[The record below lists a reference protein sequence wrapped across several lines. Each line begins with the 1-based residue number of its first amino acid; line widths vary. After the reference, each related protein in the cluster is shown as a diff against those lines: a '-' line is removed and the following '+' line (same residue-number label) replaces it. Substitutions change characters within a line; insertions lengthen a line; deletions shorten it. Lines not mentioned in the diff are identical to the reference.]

1 MGKTYA
7 EQIAEWRSYRQQQEQ
22 AQRLDEIRA
31 EYAEA
36 QRERDRAVADG
47 DVETATD
54 RDNDCLYLERQWAEI
69 APPPQIDPGWLN
81 LAEGTKLSCSVMA
94 RKVIRPSTR
103 PMPT

>member
-31 EYAEA
+31 EHA
-36 QRERDRAVADG
+36 QAARERDQAVADG

-54 RDNDCLYLERQWAEI
+54 RATI
-69 APPPQIDPGWLN
+69 ACTLN
-81 LAEGTKLSCSVMA
+81 GSGPKSRHR
-94 RKVIRPSTR
+94 RK
-103 PMPT
+103 